1 LPDPGTDANRKVAI
15 IGGGTIGVGWAIVFA
30 RSGFDVSIFEP
41 DRNRRS
47 RLIDEAKRRLEDL
60 HSYGLIDEPVP
71 EVLHRMSPTTDL
83 QAAVIGTVHV
93 QECVPESADLKR
105 GIFAEALRVAGP
117 ATTVGSSSSAIPVSA
132 VAQDLAGRGRC
143 LVAHPGNPPYLL
155 PVVEVVPASFTE
167 PETIDSVMQLM
178 SAAGMLPV
186 KVNFEIEGF
195 VFNRLQGALLR
206 EAYCLVRD
214 GVISP
219 AEVDLVVTNGLG
231 RRWSV
236 IGPFA
241 TAELNTRGGI
251 RAHAERLGPAYARMG
266 AERGQD
272 DPWNPELVEQVAADL
287 ESRYPSSDWE
297 AHVLQRDLELMKL
310 EANRRRT
317 AVHTS
322 PSQQT

>member
-1 LPDPGTDANRKVAI
+1 MPDPGPNANRKVAI

-30 RSGFDVSIFEP
+30 GSGFDVSIFEP
-41 DRNRRS
+41 DQNRRS
-47 RLIDEAKRRLEDL
+47 RLIEEAKQRLEDMNRF
-60 HSYGLIDEPVP
+60 GLIDETVP
-71 EVLHRMSPTTDL
+71 GILRRINPTTGL
-83 QAAVIGTVHV
+83 QAAVVGTVHV

-105 GIFAEALRVAGP
+105 GIFAEVLRVAGP
-117 ATTVGSSSSAIPVSA
+117 ETTVGSSSSAIPVSA
-132 VAQDLAGRGRC
+132 VAQDLVGRGRC

-155 PVVEVVPASFTE
+155 PIVEVVPASFTE
-167 PETIDSVMQLM
+167 AETVNSVMQLM
-178 SAAGMLPV
+178 SNAGMLPV

-219 AEVDLVVTNGLG
+219 ADVDLVVTNGLG
-231 RRWSV
+231 RRWSI

-272 DPWNPELVEQVAADL
+272 DPWHPELVDQVAADL
-287 ESRYPSSDWE
+287 ETRYPSSDWE
-297 AHVLQRDLELMKL
+297 AHVQQRDLELMKL
-310 EANRRRT
+310 EANRRR
-317 AVHTS
+317 ASHQATS
-322 PSQQT
+322 SQPT

>member
-1 LPDPGTDANRKVAI
+1 MPDPGTDANRKVAI

-41 DRNRRS
+41 DGNRRS

-71 EVLHRMSPTTDL
+71 EVLHRISPTIDL
-83 QAAVIGTVHV
+83 QLAVIGTVHV

-105 GIFAEALRVAGP
+105 GIFAEVLQVAGP

-167 PETIDSVMQLM
+167 AETVDSVMQLM

-219 AEVDLVVTNGLG
+219 ADVDLVVTNGLG

-251 RAHAERLGPAYARMG
+251 RAHAKRLGPAYARMG